1 MNIWVPEDHD
11 GSVMVWIYGGG
22 FFSGTP
28 SLDLYSGSVLA
39 AKEHTIVVNVNYR
52 YEKLMFL
59 NLTSKL
65 C

>member
-28 SLDLYSGSVLA
+28 SLDLYSGSVFA

-52 YEKLMFL
+52 
-59 NLTSKL
+59 
-65 C
+65 